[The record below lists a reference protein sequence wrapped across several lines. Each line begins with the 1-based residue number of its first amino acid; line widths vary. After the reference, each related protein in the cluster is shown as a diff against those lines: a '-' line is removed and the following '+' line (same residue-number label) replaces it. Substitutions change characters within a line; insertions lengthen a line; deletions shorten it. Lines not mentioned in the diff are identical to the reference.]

1 MPMRREAGSIR
12 YTASMLPIWEILALL
27 LLGFCAGSLGG
38 LIGIGG
44 GVITI
49 PALSLLFGH
58 DIHLAQ
64 AASMNV
70 VVFVAIP
77 AAIRHYRQNSLPR
90 GLLRS
95 VIPLGVVGIVLGVL
109 LNNSIPTAPME
120 KIFGVF
126 LVYVIGVNIRKLVVG
141 KPIGA
146 DTVPDVS
153 TGRGLSVGATAG
165 FGAGLLGIG
174 GGLITVPLAQHLC
187 RVTLPHAIAV
197 SACLMSFTSVIGAAV
212 KDSTLHLISDQ
223 ATGEPLRAL
232 DAIQM
237 SLWII
242 PTAIVGSWMGAR
254 MTHLLPLR
262 AIRTVFI
269 VAMMIGAGKMLW
281 P

>member
-1 MPMRREAGSIR
+1 
-12 YTASMLPIWEILALL
+12 MLPIWEIFALL

-38 LIGIGG
+38 LLGIGG
-44 GVITI
+44 GVLTI
-49 PALSLLFGH
+49 PALSILFGH

-77 AAIRHYRQNSLPR
+77 AAIRHYRQSELPL

-95 VIPLGVVGIVLGVL
+95 VIPLGIVGIVLGVL
-109 LNNSIPTAPME
+109 LNNIIPTTPME

-126 LVYVIGVNIRKLVVG
+126 LLYVIGVNCRKLVVG
-141 KPIGA
+141 KPIGL
-146 DTVPDVS
+146 DTSPRIS
-153 TGRGLSVGATAG
+153 LSRGAAVGATAG

-174 GGLITVPLAQHLC
+174 GGLVTVPLSQQVC
-187 RVTLPHAIAV
+187 RLPLQHAIAL

-212 KDSTLHLISDQ
+212 KDSTLHTI
-223 ATGEPLRAL
+223 ANHGTGEPLRVL

-237 SLWII
+237 SFWII
-242 PTAIVGSWMGAR
+242 PTAVVGSWIGAR
-254 MTHLLPLR
+254 MTHILPVR
-262 AIRTVFI
+262 FIRTVFI
-269 VAMMIGAGKMLW
+269 IVMLVGAGKMLW